1 MTKKPTINK
10 KINALMNLN
19 VKDIDKSNNFENKS
33 FIENGNLL
41 ADDFEFSEFFIK
53 YFQNLVSNLDLKV
66 QSKLLCQTPE
76 NGD

>member
-1 MTKKPTINK
+1 
-10 KINALMNLN
+10 MNLN

-33 FIENGNLL
+33 FVENGNLL
-41 ADDFEFSEFFIK
+41 ADDVELSEFFIK

-66 QSKLLCQTPE
+66 KSKLLCQTPE